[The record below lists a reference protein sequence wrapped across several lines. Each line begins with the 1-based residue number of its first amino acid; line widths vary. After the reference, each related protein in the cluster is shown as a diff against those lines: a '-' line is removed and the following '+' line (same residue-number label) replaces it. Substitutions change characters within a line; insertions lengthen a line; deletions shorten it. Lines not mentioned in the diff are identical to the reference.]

1 MVAICAPCKT
11 TGKTSQISYKSRSQN
26 CLILT
31 NQNRTQAPFTP
42 KTLPTKLVCECATTL
57 TSSITILTRG
67 TPLSKRIR
75 CYSTNINL
83 SFSMSVKP
91 PAHLSN
97 KRFLQS
103 TPKFSIPNYDL
114 FYGWEPKK
122 GIYLQHATAAF
133 VQKNIHPRMFEE
145 YFKFTVVRNPFT
157 RLVSVFNYN
166 HKGHTAKYETF
177 ENFIL
182 NLRTILNKTHHQN
195 GSHYIDQVH
204 YSHIENERV
213 CDEVVFFEDLPHGF
227 KVIQRKTKLIQPLKH
242 INKGRVGVNG
252 VKGNA

>member
-1 MVAICAPCKT
+1 MLFHKHKSLFFHV
-11 TGKTSQISYKSRSQN
+11 GKAAGSSVEQT
-26 CLILT
+26 
-31 NQNRTQAPFTP
+31 F
-42 KTLPTKLVCECATTL
+42 LP
-57 TSSITILTRG
+57 
-67 TPLSKRIR
+67 
-75 CYSTNINL
+75 
-83 SFSMSVKP
+83 
-91 PAHLSN
+91 
-97 KRFLQS
+97 S

-252 VKGNA
+252 SKAMHECYSKEMVELMLDVYARDFDTFGYSANPRQTQASLTVGRVLKRVFFI